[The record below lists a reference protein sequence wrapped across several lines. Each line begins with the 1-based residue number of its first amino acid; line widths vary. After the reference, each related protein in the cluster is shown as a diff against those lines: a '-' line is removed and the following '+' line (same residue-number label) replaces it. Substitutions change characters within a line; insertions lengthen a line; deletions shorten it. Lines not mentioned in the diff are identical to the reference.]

1 MFQGISG
8 QMEAL
13 EVSDQNPNSISVQ
26 QESTDQTVL
35 WPGIITGFSAAIGM
49 WLVWYP
55 LHLPGLQLSPTITAP
70 LLLLAM
76 IAVIARGARLIGRRA
91 FLGGVIA
98 ALTCSCVNLLLLG
111 NALTEKDPV
120 TEEVTLR
127 ENAAMIAGGFFLV
140 SLAAGLIAG
149 LIGRQLAKNREQT
162 STNWPYK
169 LAFAAVAALV
179 PLVAIGGAVTSAGAG
194 MAVPDW
200 PGTYGQ
206 NMFLY
211 PISLMEEAVDSRIF
225 LEHTHR
231 LFGTLVGTTF
241 IALVAC
247 MFTTRN
253 MKFSRIFSV
262 ALLLAVI
269 AQGIMGAIRV
279 VDISPAFG
287 VFHGVFGQI
296 ILAGAV
302 ILTASTTQTWRA
314 KAEVH
319 LETAQKSRRWAILA
333 IGALLIQLSLAAMY
347 RHFGSGHALMTHVGF
362 SLIALTFTVILA
374 FNLMKIDKESG
385 GSSLFKRMGMF
396 LLHGVSLQMILGIL
410 ALVIRPS
417 EIGDERVVM
426 FDELEG
432 APEVRALPVLFAT
445 AHQALGAAILACT
458 ILASA
463 WTLRVRPQE
472 TIEKSTQLADA

>member
-26 QESTDQTVL
+26 QESADQPIL

-70 LLLLAM
+70 LLLVAM
-76 IAVIARGARLIGRRA
+76 IAVIARGTRLIGRRA

-253 MKFSRIFSV
+253 VKFSRIFSV

-319 LETAQKSRRWAILA
+319 LETAQKSRRWAMLA
-333 IGALLIQLSLAAMY
+333 IGALLIQLTLAAMY
-347 RHFGSGHALMTHVGF
+347 RHLGSGHALMTHVGF

-385 GSSLFKRMGMF
+385 GSPLFKRMGMF

>member
-1 MFQGISG
+1 
-8 QMEAL
+8 MEAL
-13 EVSDQNPNSISVQ
+13 EVPDHIPNSFSVQ
-26 QESTDQTVL
+26 QEQAGQPVV
-35 WPGIITGFSAAIGM
+35 WPGIITGFSAAIAM

-55 LHLPGLQLSPTITAP
+55 LHIPGLQLSPTITAP
-70 LLLLAM
+70 LLLVAM
-76 IAVIARGARLIGRRA
+76 IAVIARGTRLIGHRV

-98 ALTCSCVNLLLLG
+98 ALSCSLLNLLLLG
-111 NALTEKDPV
+111 NALTEKDPLTGKV
-120 TEEVTLR
+120 SFR
-127 ENAAMIAGGFFLV
+127 ENAAMIAGGFFMV

-149 LIGRQLAKNREQT
+149 LIGRQLAKSRKEAA
-162 STNWPYK
+162 TNWPYT

-211 PISLMEEAVDSRIF
+211 PISLMEEAVNKRVF

-241 IALVAC
+241 IALVVC
-247 MFTTRN
+247 MFTNRTAKFTRV
-253 MKFSRIFSV
+253 FSV
-262 ALLLAVI
+262 VLLLAVI
-269 AQGIMGAIRV
+269 VQGIMGAIRV

-296 ILAGAV
+296 ILAGAA
-302 ILTASTTQTWRA
+302 ILAASATPTWGA

-319 LETAQKSRRWAILA
+319 LETAQKSRRWAAFA
-333 IGALLIQLSLAAMY
+333 IGTLLIQLTLAAMY
-347 RHFGSGHALMTHVGF
+347 RHLGSGHALMTHVGF

-385 GSSLFKRMGMF
+385 GAPLFKRMGIF

-426 FDELEG
+426 YDELEG
-432 APEVRALPVLFAT
+432 APEVRALAVLFAT
-445 AHQALGAAILACT
+445 AHQALGASILACS
-458 ILASA
+458 ILAYA
-463 WTLRVRPQE
+463 WTLRVRGHE
-472 TIEKSTQLADA
+472 TIEETTQSADA